1 MNLLLRP
8 LILIHR
14 YLGIALCLL
23 FIMWFISGI
32 AMMYS
37 RGMPRLTP
45 ELRLD
50 RAEAIDFSA
59 VRISPTAAAEA
70 AGLDDVQPARAVL
83 TMVMGRPAYRF
94 GGGDAATVFADDG
107 TALAEI
113 DAGTALDVASR
124 FTGLPE
130 DRLTHVGTLDG
141 PDQWTI
147 AQRQMP
153 QYRIAA
159 DDAAATELYVSG
171 QTGDITVMTTRGT
184 RALAWVGAIPHW
196 LYFSA
201 LRSNGALWSQIVIWA
216 SLLGCIVALAG
227 LILGIVRMR
236 FRKAG
241 STAPVAS
248 ITPYRGW
255 MRWHHIT
262 GLLFGVFTLTWVF
275 SGLVSMEP
283 WGLGTS
289 GGREGGG
296 LREQFATG
304 PANLSQYSLPKPAV
318 WSALAEGRDIKEIE
332 LVQVQDQPHFLVR
345 TQPEAGR
352 GGSEQ
357 RGHQTSFIARTDL
370 SQQLLV
376 NAASHELLSEP
387 FSTDSLLARVR
398 QSWPE
403 AAIEDSVLLTEYDT
417 YYYSREGQAPLPVLR
432 VKMGDDEDTWLYIDP
447 RMSQLVG
454 RINDTDRVERWVF
467 NALHSLDF
475 PFWYD
480 KRPLW
485 DIVVIFFSLGG
496 ILVSTIGLVVG
507 VKRLR
512 LDLQK
517 LANARPHADA

>member
-1 MNLLLRP
+1 MDFLLRP
-8 LILIHR
+8 LVLIHR
-14 YLGIALCLL
+14 YLGIALCVL
-23 FIMWFISGI
+23 FIMWFVSGI

-37 RGMPRLTP
+37 RGMPRLSP

-50 RAEAIDFSA
+50 RAQEIDFST
-59 VRISPTAAAEA
+59 VKVSPANAA
-70 AGLDDVQPARAVL
+70 AGLEGAEPERAVL
-83 TMVMGRPAYRF
+83 MTVLGRPAWRF
-94 GGGDAATVFADDG
+94 SGGTAGTVFADDG
-107 TALAEI
+107 TPLKEI
-113 DAGTALDVASR
+113 DATAALAVASQFSR
-124 FTGLPE
+124 QPE
-130 DRLTHVGTLDG
+130 SRLMLVDTLAA
-141 PDQWTI
+141 PDQWTF

-153 QYRIAA
+153 QYRIAV
-159 DDAAATELYVSG
+159 DDGGGTELYVSG
-171 QTGDITVMTTRGT
+171 QTGEITVMTTRGT

-196 LYFSA
+196 LYFKA
-201 LRSNGALWSQIVIWA
+201 LRSNGALWSQVVIWA

-227 LILGIVRMR
+227 IVLGIVRMR

-241 STAPVAS
+241 PKGRVGS

-262 GLLFGVFTLTWVF
+262 GLVFGVFTLTWVF
-275 SGLVSMEP
+275 SGLLSMEP

-304 PANLSQYSLPKPAV
+304 PAELAQYPLPDPAT
-318 WSALAEGRDIKEIE
+318 WSALAEGSTIKEVE
-332 LVQVQDQPHFLVR
+332 LVRVQDQPYFLVR
-345 TQPEAGR
+345 TQPGSGK
-352 GGSEQ
+352 GGTEQ

-370 SQQLLV
+370 SQEFLV
-376 NAASHELLSEP
+376 DATRFELR
-387 FSTDSLLARVR
+387 TDSSTTESLLDRVL
-398 QSWPE
+398 QAWPE
-403 AAIEDSVLLTEYDT
+403 AAIAESSLLTEYDA
-417 YYYSREGQAPLPVLR
+417 YYYSRDRQAPLPVLR
-432 VKMGDDEDTWLYIDP
+432 VKMADAENTWLYIDP

-454 RINDTDRVERWVF
+454 RINSTDRVERWLF

-507 VKRLR
+507 IKRLR
-512 LDLQK
+512 LDLQR
-517 LANARPHADA
+517 LSDTRSRARA